1 MLVADKNVRSII
13 TSGATASEIT
23 NYAIQYQGMETIKQA
38 GVRLVEE
45 GITTMEE
52 LQRIA
57 YND

>member
-1 MLVADKNVRSII
+1 MI
-13 TSGATASEIT
+13 TSGATADEISK
-23 NYAIQYQGMETIKQA
+23 YAVEDQGMETIKQA
-38 GVRLVEE
+38 GIRLVEE